1 MNSIEEK
8 IEKDKA
14 VLNDLKEKK
23 SKLEAKI
30 KKVEESIEY
39 NTMLINQTKF
49 NEVNNVIAS
58 KGLSFDEIIKAIN
71 NGDLLSLQK
80 RIEQSDEEPNN

>member
-71 NGDLLSLQK
+71 NGDLLSLQEK
-80 RIEQSDEEPNN
+80 IEQSDKEPNN